1 MTERDICLNVSR
13 ITVLGVLSSSEC
25 FYMVVIKRCDDAN
38 FGNRV
43 HHHQMC
49 VTVYLNKPFYYYMII
64 T

>member
-43 HHHQMC
+43 HHQMC